1 MASTTLPDCHWE
13 LCHRFMARYQH
24 LFREGQVATL
34 AHFFA
39 NTQLAI
45 SGHAH
50 QTGQLLL
57 ELVRD
62 QAEVKLEVE
71 NVENGVG
78 EKAEL
83 ESRPTEVTIKQEASE
98 DGECAARKEL
108 EEPAGVIEYEEI
120 ADGLN
125 LETSCVRRAHGRPQ
139 LKVRARAAP
148 ALAIVEQIVVHND
161 PKLNEQY
168 DVFPPRGRSR
178 RW

>member
-1 MASTTLPDCHWE
+1 MTVLQCFDFHLTQNRVTTEESATQFPPTMASTTLPDCHWE

-78 EKAEL
+78 EEAEL
-83 ESRPTEVTIKQEASE
+83 ESVPTIKLEASE
-98 DGECAARKEL
+98 DGECAARKEVEV
-108 EEPAGVIEYEEI
+108 EE
-120 ADGLN
+120 
-125 LETSCVRRAHGRPQ
+125 
-139 LKVRARAAP
+139 
-148 ALAIVEQIVVHND
+148 
-161 PKLNEQY
+161 
-168 DVFPPRGRSR
+168 
-178 RW
+178 